1 MDTKEIGGRIKNIR
15 KQRKITLKEL
25 ANSAGCSDVF
35 ISQVERGVASPSIS
49 TLKNIANGLGVSLV
63 ELVKPDGEEFVKTKI
78 VTKSNQRTR
87 FKLLSDTVK
96 CEILTSNLK
105 NKNMEPLFKTI
116 QPGGGSN
123 GLYSHEGEEFGI
135 VLKGSMQLT
144 VEENNFILETG
155 DSFYFESTKKHGY
168 KNISN
173 EICELVWVISPPT
186 F

>member
-1 MDTKEIGGRIKNIR
+1 M
-15 KQRKITLKEL
+15 
-25 ANSAGCSDVF
+25 F

-49 TLKNIANGLGVSLV
+49 TLKNIANGSLV
-63 ELVKPDGEEFVKTKI
+63 GLIKSDGEELVETKI

-87 FKLLSDTVK
+87 FKLLSDAVK

-135 VLKGSMQLT
+135 VLSGSM
-144 VEENNFILETG
+144 
-155 DSFYFESTKKHGY
+155 
-168 KNISN
+168 
-173 EICELVWVISPPT
+173 
-186 F
+186 